1 MQVIEALERT
11 PGGPQQFCSGPTRSR
26 GRRERQRRC
35 CESPRRSGCAVYAEH
50 VLCPGSG
57 STNRKR
63 GGGSCCRSGAK
74 FDGHSM
80 REAMV
85 YSCATVQIIGFAAF
99 FLDGIQG
106 NDVVAHL
113 INVSSCGAS
122 GGDPGGTVLSIPLRL
137 VRTQ

>member
-1 MQVIEALERT
+1 
-11 PGGPQQFCSGPTRSR
+11 
-26 GRRERQRRC
+26 
-35 CESPRRSGCAVYAEH
+35 
-50 VLCPGSG
+50 
-57 STNRKR
+57 
-63 GGGSCCRSGAK
+63 
-74 FDGHSM
+74 M

-122 GGDPGGTVLSIPLRL
+122 GGDPGEQGEQFSPFRYAWSAHNKKIISSAAEKPAAAVLLDQHCVSAVCVLSLSS
-137 VRTQ
+137 